1 MNDLS
6 TYIPE
11 MIETRRYLHRI
22 PEIAWTEFLTS
33 ELVIKRVRELGF
45 KTIIGKALF
54 NEEYAY
60 GREDSWNLLGI
71 RTTFL
76 KHSDGYFLNIRT
88 LKHFSHS

>member
-6 TYIPE
+6 AYIPE

-45 KTIIGKALF
+45 KTIIGKHCLTKNTPMA
-54 NEEYAY
+54 EK
-60 GREDSWNLLGI
+60 
-71 RTTFL
+71 RTSL
-76 KHSDGYFLNIRT
+76 KR
-88 LKHFSHS
+88 LKKGLCQWVWILSF